1 MDEKPDFWV
10 VTMDL
15 PKRKQIRLKE
25 YDYSTDG
32 AYFVTVCT
40 KDKKH
45 LFWDEEKMRLKKTNR
60 IGADVCS
67 LEYIIRPE
75 DINLSR
81 TGEIVKEAIENIPI
95 KYENVTLDSFV
106 IMPNHIHIIIFI
118 ENPCNGRMISAP
130 TRSVVIGQMK
140 RYASKTAGFGIWQK
154 SFYDHIIRNY
164 RDYEEKQNYI
174 LSNPSKWVE
183 DEYYSQ

>member
-1 MDEKPDFWV
+1 MENDKF
-10 VTMDL
+10 

-25 YDYSTDG
+25 YNYSANG

-40 KDKKH
+40 KDRKN
-45 LFWDEEKMRLKKTNR
+45 LFWNKEKMRLRHTNR
-60 IGADVCS
+60 VGAD
-67 LEYIIRPE
+67 IIRPE

-95 KYENVTLDSFV
+95 KYENIKLDSFV
-106 IMPNHIHIIIFI
+106 IMPNHIHIIFFT
-118 ENPCNGRMISAP
+118 ENPDSGRMISAP

-164 RDYEEKQNYI
+164 RDYDEKQNYI
-174 LSNPSKWVE
+174 LSNPLKWLD
-183 DEYYSQ
+183 DEYYSD

>member
-15 PKRKQIRLKE
+15 PERKQIRLKE

-60 IGADVCS
+60 VGAD
-67 LEYIIRPE
+67 IIRPE

-118 ENPCNGRMISAP
+118 EKANNGRIISAP

-174 LSNPSKWVE
+174 LSNPYKWIE

>member
-1 MDEKPDFWV
+1 MYFPE
-10 VTMDL
+10 
-15 PKRKQIRLKE
+15 RKEIRLKE
-25 YDYSTDG
+25 YDYSANG

-45 LFWDEEKMRLKKTNR
+45 LFWDKEKMRLKKKNR
-60 IGADVCS
+60 VGADN
-67 LEYIIRPE
+67 IRPE
-75 DINLSR
+75 DIDLSR

-95 KYENVTLDSFV
+95 KYENIKLDSFV

-118 ENPCNGRMISAP
+118 ENPGSGRMISAP

-174 LSNPSKWVE
+174 LSNPGKWVE

>member
-1 MDEKPDFWV
+1 MYFPE
-10 VTMDL
+10 
-15 PKRKQIRLKE
+15 RKEIRLKE
-25 YDYSTDG
+25 YDYSANG

-45 LFWDEEKMRLKKTNR
+45 LFWDKEKMRLKKKNR
-60 IGADVCS
+60 VGADN
-67 LEYIIRPE
+67 IRPE
-75 DINLSR
+75 DIDLSR

-95 KYENVTLDSFV
+95 KYENVKLDSFV

-118 ENPCNGRMISAP
+118 ENPGSGRMISAP

-174 LSNPSKWVE
+174 LSNPGKWVE